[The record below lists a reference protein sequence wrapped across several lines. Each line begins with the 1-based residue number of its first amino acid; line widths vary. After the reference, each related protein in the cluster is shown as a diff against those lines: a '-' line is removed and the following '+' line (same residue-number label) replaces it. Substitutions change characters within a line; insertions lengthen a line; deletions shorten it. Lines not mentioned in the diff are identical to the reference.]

1 MRKKMLLIYNPYAGT
16 SKIKEWLSDII
27 ESFTMAGYDIT
38 IRPTLPNK
46 DTSLIVKEYLS
57 KTDYDKIVCSGGDGT
72 LNSVLNGIMI
82 SGKDVELG
90 YIPAGTTNDFAYN
103 LGVSKNYK
111 QAVKVVLK
119 GEPFSCDIGS
129 LNGKYFT
136 YVSAFGIFTDA
147 SYETMQ
153 STKNMLGRMAY
164 ILEGIK
170 RIPNSLKPYTI
181 DLIYHDKVISGDFL
195 LGMITN
201 SESVGGFKGITG
213 NDVKLDDGYFEGI
226 FIRKPK
232 SLIELQ
238 ELINC
243 LLAGNLDSDLI
254 VSLPIDNLLVRS
266 EESVPWTIDG
276 EFGGEFQE
284 VKIEVKHHAFKIMRK
299 I

>member
-16 SKIKEWLSDII
+16 SRIKEWLSDII

>member
-27 ESFTMAGYDIT
+27 ETFTMAGYDIS
-38 IRPTLPNK
+38 IRPTLANK
-46 DTSLIVKEYLS
+46 DTSLIVREYLNQ
-57 KTDYDKIVCSGGDGT
+57 TDYDKIVCSGGDGT
-72 LNSVLNGIMI
+72 LNKVLNGIMI

-119 GEPFSCDIGS
+119 GEPFKCDIGS

-170 RIPNSLKPYTI
+170 RIPNSLKPYPI
-181 DLIYHDKVISGDFL
+181 DLIYHDEVISGDFI
-195 LGMITN
+195 LGMVTN

-213 NDVKLDDGYFEGI
+213 KDVHLDDGYFEGV
-226 FIRKPK
+226 FIKKPK
-232 SLIELQ
+232 NIIDLQ

-243 LLAGNLDSDLI
+243 LVAGKLDSDLI
-254 VSLPIDNLLVRS
+254 VSIPVDHLCVKS
-266 EESVPWTIDG
+266 EECVPWTIDG
-276 EFGGEFQE
+276 EYGGEYKE
-284 VKIEVKHHAFKIMRK
+284 VEIDVKQQAFKIMRK